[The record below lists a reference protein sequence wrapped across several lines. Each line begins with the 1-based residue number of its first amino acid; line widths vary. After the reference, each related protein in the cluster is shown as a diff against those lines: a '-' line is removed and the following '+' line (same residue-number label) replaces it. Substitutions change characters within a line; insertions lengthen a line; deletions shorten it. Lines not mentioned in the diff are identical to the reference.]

1 MFGLVG
7 IFMLAVVAGVFVVE
21 SPSSQPHP
29 EEPQSQEVAK

>member
-21 SPSSQPHP
+21 LPSSQPYP
-29 EEPQSQEVAK
+29 GEPQSQEVTK